1 MARIAVLLGNGI
13 FDSNMK
19 NYKEYVDEF
28 IEFAN
33 RNKVDKAV
41 ICGGHTDSR
50 AKLSEAS
57 SIRNYVAPRLNKKT
71 KLLIEEKSITASQ
84 SIKFTKPLLKL
95 KKTDDVS
102 VFCNSVV
109 AVKVMWF
116 IMHYW
121 FGLTRKE
128 IENDALNYIALY
140 YSKRNGV
147 DDVGKGIA
155 HTGVLYENVE
165 VHPCHIVPSIENA
178 IAQQLVSLVDIAALY
193 NPQLYNKF
201 INATKKRYGL
211 KK

>member
-1 MARIAVLLGNGI
+1 MARIAVLLGNGV

-28 IEFAN
+28 IEFVN
-33 RNKVDKAV
+33 RNKVDKAI
-41 ICGGHTDSR
+41 ICGGHTNPS

-57 SIRNYVAPRLNKKT
+57 SIKTYVAPRLNNNT
-71 KLLIEEKSITASQ
+71 KLLVEDKSLTASQ
-84 SIKFTKPLLKL
+84 SIKLTKPLLKL

-121 FGLTRKE
+121 FGLSRKE
-128 IENDALNYIALY
+128 IEEDALNYISLY

-147 DDVGKGIA
+147 DDIGKGIGR
-155 HTGVLYENVE
+155 TGVLYENVE
-165 VHPCHIVPSIENA
+165 VHPCHIQPTIEGA
-178 IAQQLVSLVDIAALY
+178 IAQQLISLVDTATLY
-193 NPQLYNKF
+193 NPQLYAKF
-201 INATKKRYGL
+201 IGATKKRYGL

>member
-1 MARIAVLLGNGI
+1 MARIAVLLGNGV

-28 IEFAN
+28 VEFAN
-33 RNKVDKAV
+33 KNRIDKAI
-41 ICGGHTDSR
+41 ICGGHTNAK

-57 SIRNYVAPRLNKKT
+57 SIQRYIEPRLNKRT
-71 KLLIEEKSITASQ
+71 KLLTEEKSITASQ

-95 KKTDDVS
+95 KKKDDVS

-128 IENDALNYIALY
+128 IEDDALNYIALY

-147 DDVGKGIA
+147 DDIGKGIA

-165 VHPCHIVPSIENA
+165 VHPCHIVPSVENA
-178 IAQQLVSLVDIAALY
+178 IAQQLVSLVDVAALY
-193 NPQLYNKF
+193 TPSLYNRF
-201 INATKKRYGL
+201 LNATKKRYGL